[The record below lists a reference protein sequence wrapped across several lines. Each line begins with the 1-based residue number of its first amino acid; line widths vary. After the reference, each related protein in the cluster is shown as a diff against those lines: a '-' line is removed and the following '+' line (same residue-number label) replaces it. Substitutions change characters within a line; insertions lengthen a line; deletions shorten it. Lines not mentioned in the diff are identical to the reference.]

1 MLKSKNTGNNIETLA
16 RFLYLNTYAFLLLF
30 IGVGI
35 GVLPLF
41 EISRWLLIPQIGIVV
56 ICLKG
61 TYSIFSSW
69 EDKKRK
75 YHILIERNSKE
86 FREDTFS
93 EYMEAPCG
101 RLLTKTVLK
110 DLNQSDKYRILKIN
124 QKSYFA
130 QLEKTCRRTKVKVY
144 TSKDYEIEK
153 QVRKQ

>member
-75 YHILIERNSKE
+75 YHILIE
-86 FREDTFS
+86 TFS

-110 DLNQSDKYRILKIN
+110 DLNQSDKYKILKIN

>member
-1 MLKSKNTGNNIETLA
+1 M
-16 RFLYLNTYAFLLLF
+16 
-30 IGVGI
+30 
-35 GVLPLF
+35 LPLF

-110 DLNQSDKYRILKIN
+110 DLNQSDKYKILKIN

>member
-1 MLKSKNTGNNIETLA
+1 MLNSKNTKSNIETLP
-16 RFLYLNTYAFLLLF
+16 RFLYLNTYAFFLLF

-41 EISRWLLIPQIGIVV
+41 EISKWLLIPQIIIVL
-56 ICLKG
+56 IFLKG
-61 TYSIFSSW
+61 AYTIFSSW

-75 YHILIERNSKE
+75 YHILIERNSKG

-101 RLLTKTVLK
+101 RLLTRIVLK
-110 DLNQSDKYRILKIN
+110 DLNQLDKYKILKIH

-130 QLEKTCRRTKVKVY
+130 QLKKNCSRTKVKVY
-144 TSKDYEIEK
+144 TSEDYDLK
-153 QVRKQ
+153 NK